1 MMNNMNLD
9 INNYLIEELENL
21 LNLRKP
27 YDRNML
33 FNKINFIKNDIN
45 NSDLSESKRTSY
57 TIFLDNVYTRLINEL
72 IKTDNNNNNNNN
84 NNNISQFDSNH
95 FLIKSSNLKYDS
107 VLESNKK
114 INKSIIKKS
123 IVIDS
128 LYRSNYS
135 MLSTTS
141 TNFTIELPEVITN
154 AVTLSITSLEIPL
167 TYHNISLAL
176 NNNVFDVEVFNASD
190 NSVFTKQI
198 SLLSGIYEARFINQE
213 KAYNIET
220 EINDKINFIFSNE
233 SNNADNTTEQQNI
246 AIDLSNNLKFYVNK
260 QSGVSFFQYNNNNS
274 DILDISSGYKI
285 KINFN
290 VNNND
295 QISDCDDNELYQKLG
310 WSLGFITND
319 IILDN
324 NNLGANNIVQAISN
338 NICNINYP
346 RYIYIA
352 IDDFQTSARN
362 YLSIAAKSVMAPN
375 IITRINIQSLLE
387 DNSAYK
393 SGAEG
398 GDLYYTQKNVREYFG
413 PTNIKKL
420 KISLLDEYCRSF
432 SLNNVNWSFIANFE
446 CIYNN

>member
-45 NSDLSESKRTSY
+45 NSDLSESKRSSY

-84 NNNISQFDSNH
+84 NNNVSQFDSNH

-128 LYRSNYS
+128 LYRNNYS

-141 TNFTIELPEVITN
+141 TNYTIELPEVITN

-167 TYHNISLAL
+167 TYHNISVAL

-190 NSVFTKQI
+190 EPVFTKQI
-198 SLLSGIYEARFINQE
+198 TLLSGIYEARFINEE

-220 EINDKINFIFSNE
+220 EVNDKMNLLFSNE
-233 SNNADNTTEQQNI
+233 SNNTDSDWADI

-260 QSGVSFFQYNNNNS
+260 QSGVSFFEYDNT
-274 DILDISSGYKI
+274 DFRVLDISNNYKI

-295 QISDCDDNELYQKLG
+295 QISDCDNNELYQKLG
-310 WSLGFITND
+310 WSLGYITND
-319 IILDN
+319 VTLDKN
-324 NNLGANNIVQAISN
+324 N
-338 NICNINYP
+338 
-346 RYIYIA
+346 
-352 IDDFQTSARN
+352 
-362 YLSIAAKSVMAPN
+362 
-375 IITRINIQSLLE
+375 
-387 DNSAYK
+387 
-393 SGAEG
+393 
-398 GDLYYTQKNVREYFG
+398 
-413 PTNIKKL
+413 
-420 KISLLDEYCRSF
+420 
-432 SLNNVNWSFIANFE
+432 
-446 CIYNN
+446 

>member
-45 NSDLSESKRTSY
+45 NSDLSESKRSSY

-72 IKTDNNNNNNNN
+72 IKTDNNNNNNV
-84 NNNISQFDSNH
+84 SQFDSNH

-128 LYRSNYS
+128 LYRNNYS

-141 TNFTIELPEVITN
+141 TNYTIELPEVITN

-167 TYHNISLAL
+167 TYHNISVAL
-176 NNNVFDVEVFNASD
+176 NNNVFDVEVFDASD
-190 NSVFTKQI
+190 NPVFTTQI
-198 SLLSGIYEARFINQE
+198 SLLSGIYEARFINEE

-220 EINDKINFIFSNE
+220 EVNDKMNLLFSNE
-233 SNNADNTTEQQNI
+233 SNNTDPDWADI

-260 QSGVSFFQYNNNNS
+260 QSGVSFFEYDNT
-274 DILDISSGYKI
+274 DFTVLDISNNYKI

-295 QISDCDDNELYQKLG
+295 QISDCDNNELYQKLG
-310 WSLGFITND
+310 WSLGYITND
-319 IILDN
+319 VTLDK
-324 NNLGANNIVQAISN
+324 NNLGANNIVQVLSE

-352 IDDFQTSARN
+352 VDDFQTSARN

-375 IITRINIQSLLE
+375 IITRVNIQSLLE
-387 DNSAYK
+387 HNTAYK

-398 GDLYYTQKNVREYFG
+398 GDLYFTQKNVREYFG

-432 SLNNVNWSFIANFE
+432 SLNNTNWSFIANFE